1 MDMPRLLIVDDDT
14 SFCMLLQ
21 GFLKRKGF
29 EADTAHDY
37 EKASQSLAKNT
48 YDLVLTDYRL
58 PDGTGID
65 VLKESKKLAPATVV
79 ILITAYSDIRVAVEA
94 VKLGAFE
101 YVTKPVNSDE
111 LFHVIK
117 EGLKKRETS
126 EKKTK
131 EPVRNSRKFL
141 VGSSEE
147 ARKIEEHIRV
157 VAPTDIS
164 VLIIGD
170 SGTGK
175 EYVARRIHELSKRR
189 KEPFV
194 AVDCGALHP
203 DIAASELFGHVKGSF
218 TGAVNDKTGHFEAV
232 GEGTIFLDEI
242 GNLSYDVQMKLLR
255 AIHERMG
262 RKVGGNNEFP
272 IKARIIAA
280 TNENLKQAVD
290 EGRFREDLYHRL
302 NEFNMA
308 LAPLRQREADLMM
321 FAEFFLEDAVAEFDK
336 FISGF
341 DEEVQGI
348 FTRYEW
354 PGNLREMRNIIRR
367 AVLLSKSDMIHR
379 EVLPE
384 EIYRNNS
391 VKNFSDDVQPVV
403 NDLKEVKNLSEK
415 EAILQALEKT
425 RYNKTK
431 TAKLLGIDRKT
442 LYNKLHLYDI
452 EL

>member
-37 EKASQSLAKNT
+37 QKASQSLAKNT

-126 EKKTK
+126 EKKK
-131 EPVRNSRKFL
+131 KGPRNRRKFL
-141 VGSSEE
+141 VGTSAE
-147 ARKIEEHIRV
+147 ARKIEEHIRI

-175 EYVARRIHELSKRR
+175 EYVARRIHELSKRK

-242 GNLSYDVQMKLLR
+242 GNLSYDVQIKLLR

-280 TNENLKQAVD
+280 TNENLKRAVD

-302 NEFNMA
+302 NEFNMV
-308 LAPLRQREADLMM
+308 LAPLREREADLMM

-336 FISGF
+336 LILGF
-341 DEEVQGI
+341 DEEVQRI
-348 FTRYEW
+348 FMRYEW

-367 AVLLSKSDMIHR
+367 AVLLSKSDEIHR

-391 VKNFSDDVQPVV
+391 ESNNHQGDQQSA
-403 NDLKEVKNLSEK
+403 NDLKEVKSLSER

-442 LYNKLHLYDI
+442 LYNKLHLYNI

>member
-1 MDMPRLLIVDDDT
+1 
-14 SFCMLLQ
+14 
-21 GFLKRKGF
+21 
-29 EADTAHDY
+29 
-37 EKASQSLAKNT
+37 
-48 YDLVLTDYRL
+48 
-58 PDGTGID
+58 
-65 VLKESKKLAPATVV
+65 
-79 ILITAYSDIRVAVEA
+79 
-94 VKLGAFE
+94 
-101 YVTKPVNSDE
+101 
-111 LFHVIK
+111 
-117 EGLKKRETS
+117 
-126 EKKTK
+126 
-131 EPVRNSRKFL
+131 
-141 VGSSEE
+141 
-147 ARKIEEHIRV
+147 
-157 VAPTDIS
+157 
-164 VLIIGD
+164 
-170 SGTGK
+170 
-175 EYVARRIHELSKRR
+175 
-189 KEPFV
+189 
-194 AVDCGALHP
+194 
-203 DIAASELFGHVKGSF
+203 
-218 TGAVNDKTGHFEAV
+218 
-232 GEGTIFLDEI
+232 
-242 GNLSYDVQMKLLR
+242 LR

-280 TNENLKQAVD
+280 TNENLKKAVD

-308 LAPLRQREADLMM
+308 LAPLREREADLMM
-321 FAEFFLEDAVAEFDK
+321 FAQFFLEDAVAEFDK

-341 DEEVQGI
+341 DEEVQRI
-348 FTRYEW
+348 FIRYEW

-367 AVLLSKSDMIHR
+367 AVLLSKSDRIHR

-391 VKNFSDDVQPVV
+391 VKNLSDDVQPVV

>member
-1 MDMPRLLIVDDDT
+1 MPRLLIVDDDT

-29 EADTAHDY
+29 DADTAHDY
-37 EKASQSLAKNT
+37 EKASQSLAKNS

-65 VLKESKKLAPATVV
+65 VLKESKKLAPSTVV

-117 EGLKKRETS
+117 EGLKKRETQ

-131 EPVRNSRKFL
+131 EPVQNGRKFL
-141 VGSSEE
+141 VGNSEE
-147 ARKIEEHIRV
+147 SKRTEEHIRI

-175 EYVARRIHELSKRR
+175 EYVARRIHELSKR
-189 KEPFV
+189 KKAPFV

-255 AIHERMG
+255 AIQERMG
-262 RKVGGNNEFP
+262 RKVGGNSEFP

-302 NEFNMA
+302 NEFTLT
-308 LAPLRQREADLMM
+308 LAPLHERDGDLMM
-321 FAEFFLEDAVAEFDK
+321 FAAFFLEDAVAEFGK
-336 FISGF
+336 SIIGF
-341 DEEVQGI
+341 DDEVQRI
-348 FTRYEW
+348 FTQYDW
-354 PGNLREMRNIIRR
+354 PGNLREMRNVIRR
-367 AVLLSKSDMIHR
+367 AVLLCKQEKINR

-391 VKNFSDDVQPVV
+391 VKSQPENAQPV
-403 NDLKEVKNLSEK
+403 NDLKEIKNISEK

>member
-1 MDMPRLLIVDDDT
+1 MPRLLIVDDDT

-29 EADTAHDY
+29 DADTAHDY
-37 EKASQSLAKNT
+37 EKASQSLAKNS
-48 YDLVLTDYRL
+48 YDLILTDYRL

-117 EGLKKRETS
+117 EGLKKRETQ

-131 EPVRNSRKFL
+131 EPVQNGRKFL

-147 ARKIEEHIRV
+147 SKRTEEHIRV

-175 EYVARRIHELSKRR
+175 EYVARRIHELSKR
-189 KEPFV
+189 KKAPFV

-255 AIHERMG
+255 AIQERMG
-262 RKVGGNNEFP
+262 RKVGGNREFP

-302 NEFNMA
+302 NEFTLT
-308 LAPLRQREADLMM
+308 LAPLHERDGDLMM
-321 FAEFFLEDAVAEFDK
+321 FAEFFLEDAVAEFGK
-336 FISGF
+336 SIIGF
-341 DEEVQGI
+341 DDEVQRI
-348 FTRYEW
+348 FTQYDW
-354 PGNLREMRNIIRR
+354 PGNLREMRNVIRR
-367 AVLLSKSDMIHR
+367 AVLLCKHERINRD
-379 EVLPE
+379 VLPE

-391 VKNFSDDVQPVV
+391 VKSQPENAQPV
-403 NDLKEVKNLSEK
+403 NDLKEIKNISEK

>member
-29 EADTAHDY
+29 DADTAHDY
-37 EKASQSLAKNT
+37 EKANQSLAKNY
-48 YDLVLTDYRL
+48 YDLILTDYRL

-117 EGLKKRETS
+117 EGLKKRETQ

-131 EPVRNSRKFL
+131 EPSRNGRKFL
-141 VGSSEE
+141 VGNSEE
-147 ARKIEEHIRV
+147 AKRTEEHIRV

-175 EYVARRIHELSKRR
+175 EYVARRIHELSKR
-189 KEPFV
+189 KKAPFV

-255 AIHERMG
+255 AIQERMG
-262 RKVGGNNEFP
+262 RKVGGNSEFP

-302 NEFNMA
+302 NEFTLT
-308 LAPLRQREADLMM
+308 LAPLHERDGDLMM
-321 FAEFFLEDAVAEFDK
+321 FAEFFLEDAVAEFGK
-336 FISGF
+336 SIIGF
-341 DEEVQGI
+341 DDEVQRI
-348 FTRYEW
+348 FTQYDW
-354 PGNLREMRNIIRR
+354 PGNLREMRNVIRR
-367 AVLLSKSDMIHR
+367 AVLLCKHDKINR

-384 EIYRNNS
+384 EIYHNNS
-391 VKNFSDDVQPVV
+391 VKSQPENAQPV
-403 NDLKEVKNLSEK
+403 NDLKEIKNISEK

>member
-29 EADTAHDY
+29 DADTAHDY
-37 EKASQSLAKNT
+37 EKASQSLAKNS

-65 VLKESKKLAPATVV
+65 VLKESKKLAPSTVV

-117 EGLKKRETS
+117 EGLKKRETQ

-131 EPVRNSRKFL
+131 EPVQNGRKFL
-141 VGSSEE
+141 VGNSEE
-147 ARKIEEHIRV
+147 SKRTEEHIRI

-175 EYVARRIHELSKRR
+175 EYVARRIHELSKR
-189 KEPFV
+189 KKAPFV

-255 AIHERMG
+255 AIQERMG
-262 RKVGGNNEFP
+262 RKVGGNSEFP

-302 NEFNMA
+302 NEFTLT
-308 LAPLRQREADLMM
+308 LAPLHERDGDLMM
-321 FAEFFLEDAVAEFDK
+321 FAAFFLEDAVAEFGK
-336 FISGF
+336 SIIGF
-341 DEEVQGI
+341 DDEVQRI
-348 FTRYEW
+348 FTQYDW
-354 PGNLREMRNIIRR
+354 PGNLREMRNVIRR
-367 AVLLSKSDMIHR
+367 AVLLCKQEKINR

-391 VKNFSDDVQPVV
+391 VKSQPENAQPV
-403 NDLKEVKNLSEK
+403 NDLKEIKNISEK

>member
-29 EADTAHDY
+29 DADTAHDY
-37 EKASQSLAKNT
+37 EKASQSLAKNS

-65 VLKESKKLAPATVV
+65 VLKESKKLAPSTVV

-117 EGLKKRETS
+117 EGLKKRETQ

-131 EPVRNSRKFL
+131 EPVQNGRKFL

-147 ARKIEEHIRV
+147 SKRTEEHIRV

-175 EYVARRIHELSKRR
+175 EYVARRIHELSKR
-189 KEPFV
+189 KKAPFV

-255 AIHERMG
+255 AIQERMG

-290 EGRFREDLYHRL
+290 DGRFREDLYHRL
-302 NEFNMA
+302 NEFTLT
-308 LAPLRQREADLMM
+308 LAPLHERDGDLMM
-321 FAEFFLEDAVAEFDK
+321 FAAFFLEDAVAEFGK
-336 FISGF
+336 SIIGF
-341 DEEVQGI
+341 DDEVRRI
-348 FTRYEW
+348 FNQYDW
-354 PGNLREMRNIIRR
+354 PGNLREMRNVIRR
-367 AVLLSKSDMIHR
+367 AVLLCKHERINR

-391 VKNFSDDVQPVV
+391 VKSYPENAQPV
-403 NDLKEVKNLSEK
+403 NDLKEIKNISEK

>member
-29 EADTAHDY
+29 EADTAHDF
-37 EKASQSLAKNT
+37 EKASRSLTKNS

-65 VLKESKKLAPATVV
+65 VLKESKKLSPSTVV

-111 LFHVIK
+111 LFHVIR
-117 EGLKKRETS
+117 EGLKKRETTV
-126 EKKTK
+126 KKAK
-131 EPVRNSRKFL
+131 VVDRDGRKFL
-141 VGSSEE
+141 VGNSEE
-147 ARKIEEHIRV
+147 AKRIEEHVRV

-255 AIHERMG
+255 AIQERTG

-280 TNENLKQAVD
+280 TNENLKKAVD

-302 NEFNMA
+302 NEFNLT
-308 LAPLRQREADLMM
+308 LAPLRERVSDLMM
-321 FAEFFLEDAVAEFDK
+321 FANFFLEDAVAEFGK
-336 FISGF
+336 SVYGF
-341 DEEVQGI
+341 DDEVLRI
-348 FTRYEW
+348 FAKYEW

-367 AVLLSKSDMIHR
+367 AVLLSKEDKINR

-391 VKNFSDDVQPVV
+391 ANHAAVDPQPV
-403 NDLKEVKNLSEK
+403 NDLKEVKSLSEK

>member
-29 EADTAHDY
+29 DADTAHDY
-37 EKASQSLAKNT
+37 EKASQFLAKNS
-48 YDLVLTDYRL
+48 YDLILTDYRL

-65 VLKESKKLAPATVV
+65 VLKESKKLAPSTVV

-117 EGLKKRETS
+117 EGLKKRETQ

-131 EPVRNSRKFL
+131 EPVQNRRKFL

-147 ARKIEEHIRV
+147 SKRTEEHIRV

-175 EYVARRIHELSKRR
+175 EYVARRIHELSKR
-189 KEPFV
+189 KKAPFV

-255 AIHERMG
+255 AIQERMG
-262 RKVGGNNEFP
+262 RKVGGNSEFP

-302 NEFNMA
+302 NEFTLT
-308 LAPLRQREADLMM
+308 LAPLHERDGDLMM
-321 FAEFFLEDAVAEFDK
+321 FAEFFLQDAVAEFGK
-336 FISGF
+336 SIIGF
-341 DEEVQGI
+341 DDEVQRI
-348 FTRYEW
+348 FTQYDW
-354 PGNLREMRNIIRR
+354 PGNLREMRNVIRR
-367 AVLLSKSDMIHR
+367 AVLLCKHEKINR

-391 VKNFSDDVQPVV
+391 VKSQPENVQPV
-403 NDLKEVKNLSEK
+403 NDLKEIKNISEK

>member
-1 MDMPRLLIVDDDT
+1 MPRLLIVDDDT

-37 EKASQSLAKNT
+37 QKASQSLAKNT

-126 EKKTK
+126 EKKK
-131 EPVRNSRKFL
+131 KGPRNRRKFL
-141 VGSSEE
+141 VGTSAE
-147 ARKIEEHIRV
+147 ARKIEEHIRI

-175 EYVARRIHELSKRR
+175 EYVARRIHELSKRK

-242 GNLSYDVQMKLLR
+242 GNLSYDVQIKLLR

-280 TNENLKQAVD
+280 TNENLKRAVD

-302 NEFNMA
+302 NEFNMV
-308 LAPLRQREADLMM
+308 LAPLREREADLMM

-336 FISGF
+336 LILGF
-341 DEEVQGI
+341 DEEVQRI
-348 FTRYEW
+348 FMRYEW

-367 AVLLSKSDMIHR
+367 AVLLSKSDEIHR

-391 VKNFSDDVQPVV
+391 ESNNHQGDQQSA
-403 NDLKEVKNLSEK
+403 NDLKEVKSLSER

-442 LYNKLHLYDI
+442 LYNKLHLYNI

>member
-29 EADTAHDY
+29 DADTAYDF
-37 EKASQSLAKNT
+37 EKASQSLAKNR

-65 VLKESKKLAPATVV
+65 VLKESKKLSPATVV

-117 EGLKKRETS
+117 EGLKKRVTL

-131 EPVRNSRKFL
+131 EPVRNGRKFL
-141 VGSSEE
+141 VGNSAE
-147 ARKIEEHIRV
+147 AKRTEEHIRLL
-157 VAPTDIS
+157 APTDIS

-175 EYVARRIHELSKRR
+175 EYVARRIHELSKR
-189 KEPFV
+189 KKAPFV

-255 AIHERMG
+255 AIQERMG
-262 RKVGGNNEFP
+262 RKVGGNREFP

-280 TNENLKQAVD
+280 TNENLKQSVD

-302 NEFNMA
+302 NEFTLT
-308 LAPLRQREADLMM
+308 LAPLRERNGDLMM
-321 FAEFFLEDAVAEFDK
+321 FASFFLEDAAAEFEK
-336 FISGF
+336 SIAGF
-341 DEEVQGI
+341 DEEVQQI
-348 FTRYEW
+348 FTRYDW
-354 PGNLREMRNIIRR
+354 PGNLREMRNVIRR
-367 AVLLSKSDMIHR
+367 AVLLCKHEKINR

-384 EIYRNNS
+384 EIYRNHS
-391 VKNFSDDVQPVV
+391 VKSPSENSQPV
-403 NDLKEVKNLSEK
+403 NDLKEIKNISEK